1 MDEHLVG
8 MLQQTVQKET
18 GFDSEMFGSEDSVDL
33 FAKYL
38 ESCAL
43 GNVDEDEKS
52 ELLTDLIV
60 ELSDLRIDSN
70 GGDPEGREKIQAIYD
85 LLDNAIEGHSLPS
98 INMMMIG
105 KIFTDAGLAV
115 PESLRQAMAEAL
127 QAAPL
132 QAAPLDAQLCWKWPI
147 RPDTI
152 RLTSMNI

>member
-1 MDEHLVG
+1 
-8 MLQQTVQKET
+8 
-18 GFDSEMFGSEDSVDL
+18 
-33 FAKYL
+33 
-38 ESCAL
+38 
-43 GNVDEDEKS
+43 
-52 ELLTDLIV
+52 
-60 ELSDLRIDSN
+60 
-70 GGDPEGREKIQAIYD
+70 
-85 LLDNAIEGHSLPS
+85 
-98 INMMMIG
+98 MMMIG